1 MAAVVAQ
8 LALLKILRQPIPKA
22 VLITAVLVLVFGSV
36 TLFFRDEI
44 FLQIKTTAIN
54 WLFAGAL
61 LVADFALGK
70 TCCAPL
76 LGGFF
81 PSRQHRLANRL
92 LLDGRFSFCAGRW
105 QLACHSFFIRRIM
118 GVD

>member
-1 MAAVVAQ
+1 MAAGCRTTGAVENFAPTDSQ
-8 LALLKILRQPIPKA
+8 S

-70 TCCAPL
+70 NLLRAL
-76 LGGFF
+76 LGGFSKPPTPF
-81 PSRQHRLANRL
+81 GEPSLV
-92 LLDGRFSFCAGRW
+92 GRPLFFLRWRW